1 MLVTICIDSHH
12 AYVYYCHQYSYFGF
26 FLVETECGLPFYF
39 KHKKFQKVVD
49 YPPFE
54 SVIEIGDHPPLV
66 KVLIYIFFGHVHF
79 KRRNS
84 FVHGR
89 NSCCP

>member
-1 MLVTICIDSHH
+1 
-12 AYVYYCHQYSYFGF
+12 
-26 FLVETECGLPFYF
+26 VEIECGLPFYF

-66 KVLIYIFFGHVHF
+66 KVLIYIFLAMSIPKEGIVL
-79 KRRNS
+79 S
-84 FVHGR
+84 MEEIFVALKYMQ
-89 NSCCP
+89 